1 MLDALVPSP
10 LLTRRPPESAP
21 STSAVN
27 PGGRVLLERHYD
39 LICRKLD
46 RLGRQSGLPEHDAEE
61 LRSWALFRLVEDDY
75 RILAS
80 WTGRSSFATYLTVVL
95 VNLARDYRTHLWGK
109 WRPSAEARR
118 GGPAAV
124 LLERLWGRDGLSLDE
139 ACERIRTELP
149 DPPSQERL
157 EEIAARLPRRVGRRR
172 VGEEELC
179 RVAVDGQAEARL
191 EAQELAG
198 PAARV
203 REVLCDLLRELAAED
218 RLLLRLHFRDGLSLA
233 AVAPL
238 FGAPQRLLYR
248 RRDRCLRQLRRGL
261 EQAGIRS
268 FLKVEID
275 DPAVWP

>member
-10 LLTRRPPESAP
+10 LLTRRAPESSP
-21 STSAVN
+21 STTAVN

-109 WRPSAEARR
+109 WRPSAEAQRS
-118 GGPAAV
+118 GPAGV
-124 LLERLWGRDGLSLDE
+124 MLERLWVRDGLTLDE
-139 ACERIRTELP
+139 AIARIRVELP
-149 DPPSQERL
+149 DPPSRARL

-172 VGEEELC
+172 VGDEELC
-179 RVAVDGQAEARL
+179 RIAVDGQAEARV
-191 EAQELAG
+191 ETREQAG

-203 REVLCDLLRELAAED
+203 REILRGLLRELAAED

-238 FGAPQRLLYR
+238 FGTPQRLLYR
-248 RRDRCLRQLRRGL
+248 RRNRCLLALRQGL
-261 EQAGIRS
+261 ERAGIRG
-268 FLKVEID
+268 FPNVEID
-275 DPAVWP
+275 DPSLWA

>member
-1 MLDALVPSP
+1 MLDALAPSP
-10 LLTRRPPESAP
+10 LVTRRAPVGSP

-39 LICRKLD
+39 LICQKLD

-75 RILAS
+75 RILGS
-80 WTGRSSFATYLTVVL
+80 WTGRSSFATYLRVVL
-95 VNLARDYRTHLWGK
+95 VNLARDYRIHLWGK

-118 GGPAAV
+118 RGPAGV
-124 LLERLWGRDGLSLDE
+124 MLERLWGRDGLTLDE
-139 ACERIRTELP
+139 AIARIRVELP
-149 DPPSQERL
+149 DPPSRERL

-179 RVAVDGQAEARL
+179 RIPVDGEAEIRL
-191 EAQELAG
+191 EAQELAA

-203 REVLCDLLRELAAED
+203 REVLRGLLHELPTDDL
-218 RLLLRLHFRDGLSLA
+218 LLLRLHFRDGLSLA
-233 AVAPL
+233 AVAHL
-238 FGAPQRLLYR
+238 FAAPQRLLYR
-248 RRDRCLRQLRRGL
+248 RRNRCLRQLRRGL
-261 EQAGIRS
+261 EQAGIRR